1 MKKLDKKNIKTIII
15 SVVLLVLVVSV
26 AFAYIGKFI
35 VDISNKANVNI
46 AAKNLANSILDV
58 TNADFALTIDPKGMS
73 QSNRDN
79 YVAENTSSL
88 VVSLISGSEDYSVS
102 CTYDIT
108 FTYDSDSSI
117 YGKSPTP
124 VTSGATK
131 ELTLEAK
138 GPNTGTN
145 NYAEEKNFNLTT
157 TTATIVSGAVI
168 ANSSSSKDKK
178 QTWNFTN
185 RFYNLDLDQSAL
197 ANKTF
202 KGKYKVTNAKCTMGD
217 PLPPEK
223 DITVNV
229 ETPAYLLSGYTKSIT
244 NCTGTNS
251 AVWDNKLNGLV
262 ISNWSDLVNCDIT
275 FTQKTPSSSELL
287 STIVTNNAQNKNDT
301 TIVPATYGYRY
312 QGADP
317 DNYIWYNDE
326 LWRII
331 GYVPVSVNSAT
342 ETGEYRVKI
351 IRNDSIGALVRETNT
366 SSTTVWEDKSLYT
379 LLNTCYLGKAS
390 SCTSACYSYYNSS
403 YKPVTQ
409 CNYSVNGIDESEYYG
424 NMVENVYWG
433 IGTSAISTATT
444 MYGTENST
452 KTSKQA
458 KIGLMS
464 ASDWGLAISG
474 YTGSLSYSSAQGY
487 TKDNYLFTNGYEW
500 TMTSTSSGP
509 LRVNY
514 RGGLDSNNSYNGI
527 AARPVLYLKSNVYV
541 TGGTG
546 SKTDPYTLGI

>member
-15 SVVLLVLVVSV
+15 SVVLIVLVVSV
-26 AFAYIGKFI
+26 AFAYIGNFL

-46 AAKNLANSILDV
+46 AAKNLANSVLDV

-88 VVSLISGSEDYSVS
+88 VVSLISGSEEYSVS

-108 FTYDSDSSI
+108 YTYDSDSSI

-217 PLPPEK
+217 PLPP
-223 DITVNV
+223 DPDVTVNV

-251 AVWDNKLNGLV
+251 AVWDKKLNGLV
-262 ISNWSDLVNCDIT
+262 ISNWSDLVNCDIS

-287 STIVTNNAQNKNDT
+287 STIVDT
-301 TIVPATYGYRY
+301 KGTSTTHGIRY
-312 QGADP
+312 QGTDP
-317 DNYIWYNDE
+317 DNYVWYNDE

-331 GYVPVSVNSAT
+331 GNVPVCLTSGCAT
-342 ETGEYRVKI
+342 TQNRVKL
-351 IRNDSIGALVRETNT
+351 IRNDSIGAIKYGRN
-366 SSTTVWEDKSLYT
+366 STWMGSNIQN

-390 SCTSACYSYYNSS
+390 SCSSYCYSYLA
-403 YKPVTQ
+403 VGL
-409 CNYSVNGIDESEYYG
+409 CNYSSDGIDASDYYG
-424 NMVENVYWG
+424 NMIEDVYYNVGVPSSDSFVNTDDQYTKE
-433 IGTSAISTATT
+433 IASYASSTS
-444 MYGTENST
+444 
-452 KTSKQA
+452 
-458 KIGLMS
+458 KIGLMY
-464 ASDWGLAISG
+464 ASDWGYAIEGFSG
-474 YTGSLSYSSAQGY
+474 VLGSSGSPQSYMN
-487 TKDNYLFTNGYEW
+487 KNWLFSNGYEW
-500 TMTSTSSGP
+500 TMSVYSSSYVLGVDSYGY
-509 LRVNY
+509 LNGY
-514 RGGLDSNNSYNGI
+514 AASRGN

-546 SKTDPYTLGI
+546 SKIDPYTLGI

>member
-15 SVVLLVLVVSV
+15 SVVLIVLVVSV
-26 AFAYIGKFI
+26 AFAYIGNFL

-88 VVSLISGSEDYSVS
+88 VVSLISGSEEYSVS

-157 TTATIVSGAVI
+157 TSTTIVSGAVI
-168 ANSSSSKDKK
+168 ANSSSNKDKK

-244 NCTGTNS
+244 NCSGTNS

-262 ISNWSDLVNCDIT
+262 ISNWSDFVNCDIS
-275 FTQKTPSSSELL
+275 FTPKTPSNSELL
-287 STIVTNNAQNKNDT
+287 STIVDT
-301 TIVPATYGYRY
+301 KGTSTTHGIRY
-312 QGADP
+312 QGTDP
-317 DNYIWYNDE
+317 DNYVWYNDE

-331 GYVPVSVNSAT
+331 GNVPVCLTSGCAT
-342 ETGEYRVKI
+342 TQNRVKL
-351 IRNDSIGALVRETNT
+351 IRNDSIGAIKYGRN
-366 SSTTVWEDKSLYT
+366 STWMGSNIQN

-390 SCTSACYSYYNSS
+390 SCSSYCYSDSA
-403 YKPVTQ
+403 VGL
-409 CNYSVNGIDESEYYG
+409 CNYSSDGIDASDYYG
-424 NMVENVYWG
+424 NMIEDVYYNVG
-433 IGTSAISTATT
+433 VPTSDSFVNADDQYTKEIASYASST
-444 MYGTENST
+444 S
-452 KTSKQA
+452 
-458 KIGLMS
+458 KIGLMY
-464 ASDWGLAISG
+464 ASDWGYAIEGFSG
-474 YTGSLSYSSAQGY
+474 VLGYDGSPQSYMN
-487 TKDNYLFTNGYEW
+487 KNWLFSNGYEW
-500 TMTSTSSGP
+500 TMSVYSSSYVLGVDSYGY
-509 LRVNY
+509 LNGY
-514 RGGLDSNNSYNGI
+514 AASRGN

-546 SKTDPYTLGI
+546 SKIDPYTLGI